1 MGEHILKIFEANF
14 QTRMCVYVWALGLHM
29 PGQEN
34 SLVQKNFLLNVFI
47 FLVSCIFILFTD
59 LVVNNYAF

>member
-1 MGEHILKIFEANF
+1 M
-14 QTRMCVYVWALGLHM
+14 YVWALGLHM
-29 PGQEN
+29 PGHEN
-34 SLVQKNFLLNVFI
+34 SLVQKSFLLNVFI